1 MAETGSVPE
10 YKKIKA
16 VFKLYD
22 CEYDNGAWG
31 GGIKKTW
38 NYSLVVTDG
47 VWSECIFCTSKL

>member
-1 MAETGSVPE
+1 MYFCKNNKQTLYNKDVMAETGSVPE

-31 GGIKKTW
+31 GGIKKT
-38 NYSLVVTDG
+38 
-47 VWSECIFCTSKL
+47 